1 MAVDE
6 ILPRPTVEQTFAE
19 PMSFD
24 VVVVTSLNCL
34 DEACDAEHTHSLVQQ
49 IKEQCMTLKGKL
61 AMNST
66 VHRELSCA
74 AKRGFVVLS
83 DQFFDLPTGGCSRF

>member
-61 AMNST
+61 AMTSI
-66 VHRELSCA
+66 VHWELSCA
-74 AKRGFVVLS
+74 A
-83 DQFFDLPTGGCSRF
+83 